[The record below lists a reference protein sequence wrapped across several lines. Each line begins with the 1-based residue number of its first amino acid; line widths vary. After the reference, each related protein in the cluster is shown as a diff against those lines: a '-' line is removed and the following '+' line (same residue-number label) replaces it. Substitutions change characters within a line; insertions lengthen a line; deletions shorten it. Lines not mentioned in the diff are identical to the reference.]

1 MGMLLAMRLIPLA
14 AACLLL
20 PLGAAAQTAGN
31 PAPGARSA
39 VQLVAAETAPAKPSE
54 AARKAAIEL
63 NEKLQFTNQVNVI
76 IANVRPQIIIGL
88 ARSSGKP
95 PEQVQPIVDELLIPD
110 FVTHGKELGDA
121 IIDLWATSFTIEEL
135 HNLHTFYTTPLGEK
149 LLKTAPA
156 IGQQIAKD
164 GGTWA
169 QGVFQKAVAAHGDA
183 LRERGLTLPG
193 EGARPNGQ

>member
-1 MGMLLAMRLIPLA
+1 MRLIPLA

-20 PLGAAAQTAGN
+20 PLAAAAQPAAN
-31 PAPGARSA
+31 PAPGARPAGPLAAADA
-39 VQLVAAETAPAKPSE
+39 VAPAKPSE

-88 ARSSGKP
+88 ARSSSKP
-95 PEQVQPIVDELLIPD
+95 PEQVQPVVDELLIPD
-110 FVTHGKELGDA
+110 FTAHGKELADA
-121 IIDLWATSFTIEEL
+121 IIDLWATSFTVEEL
-135 HNLHTFYTTPLGEK
+135 RSLHNFYTTPLGEK
-149 LLKTAPA
+149 LLKTAPG
-156 IGQQIAKD
+156 IGQQVARD

-169 QGVFQKAVAAHGDA
+169 QGVFQKSVAAHADA
-183 LRERGLTLPG
+183 LREHGLTLPG

>member
-1 MGMLLAMRLIPLA
+1 MA
-14 AACLLL
+14 ADT
-20 PLGAAAQTAGN
+20 AA
-31 PAPGARSA
+31 
-39 VQLVAAETAPAKPSE
+39 AKPSE

-63 NEKLQFTNQVNVI
+63 NDKLQFTNQVNVI

-110 FVTHGKELGDA
+110 FVTHGKELSDA

-135 HNLHTFYTTPLGEK
+135 HNLHSFYTTPLGEK

-169 QGVFQKAVAAHGDA
+169 QGVFQKAVAAHADA
-183 LRERGLTLPG
+183 LREHGLTLPG